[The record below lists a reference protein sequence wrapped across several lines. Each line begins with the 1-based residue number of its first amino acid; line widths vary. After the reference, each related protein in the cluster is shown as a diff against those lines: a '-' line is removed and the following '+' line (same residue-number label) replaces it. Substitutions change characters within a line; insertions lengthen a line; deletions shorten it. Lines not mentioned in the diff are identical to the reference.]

1 MSPLNFNR
9 YNKIVDHYAEAWIHL
24 VPAYSQIL
32 SIMAEVIRAR
42 GLPPQSLLDLGC
54 GTAKATES
62 VAAVC
67 AENAQVTLVDG
78 ASQMLDYAKTRL
90 GSAVRNSILADFT
103 DPAWADEIFLK
114 DYYDLAL
121 ASFSLHHLDDHAKH
135 DTIINLG
142 KSVKTGGILLLADEI
157 VVSRPAGWDMVERIR
172 SHLIHSRLNDG
183 SINEE
188 FWDIETQLD
197 PSEHLPFKPARLD
210 DLTSWMARAGF
221 AVTAPVKILGSA
233 LLVGIKMDTNGIKS

>member
-114 DYYDLAL
+114 DYSLWMG
-121 ASFSLHHLDDHAKH
+121 ASIASKRAEKLYGLVSEI
-135 DTIINLG
+135 DTILPSFIGGYAG
-142 KSVKTGGILLLADEI
+142 KK
-157 VVSRPAGWDMVERIR
+157 
-172 SHLIHSRLNDG
+172 
-183 SINEE
+183 
-188 FWDIETQLD
+188 F
-197 PSEHLPFKPARLD
+197 
-210 DLTSWMARAGF
+210 
-221 AVTAPVKILGSA
+221 
-233 LLVGIKMDTNGIKS
+233 